1 MENNKFTLTKIPLEP
16 LIEILLKIYELGME
30 YIDIEGTVD
39 GNDVKD
45 TVSIK
50 FCNDYMNVD
59 ETDDGLIKGFIIGYN
74 DEDVDNIDN
83 NYIDQ
88 QRKPLSD
95 DDINELI

>member
-16 LIEILLKIYELGME
+16 LIEILLKVYELGME

-39 GNDVKD
+39 EADVKD

-59 ETDDGLIKGFIIGYN
+59 ESDIGSIKGYIIGYN
-74 DEDVDNIDN
+74 DDDEE
-83 NYIDQ
+83 
-88 QRKPLSD
+88 RKPLSD
-95 DDINELI
+95 DDINDLI

>member
-16 LIEILLKIYELGME
+16 LIEILLKVYELGME

-39 GNDVKD
+39 EDDIKD

-59 ETDDGLIKGFIIGYN
+59 ESDIGSIKGYIIGYN
-74 DEDVDNIDN
+74 DIDEE
-83 NYIDQ
+83 
-88 QRKPLSD
+88 RKPLSD
-95 DDINELI
+95 DDLNDLI